1 MGGVKNKPVTDKTYD
16 NTETENKGFFYVLGV
31 FFRKTLFAI
40 WNCLNIIIL
49 YRSPEYHLKPI

>member
-40 WNCLNIIIL
+40 
-49 YRSPEYHLKPI
+49 